1 MARPSSYEGSGVK
14 LSFPVSGELRF
25 SRQLLLPTSYPVGS
39 LIPDHDPCIREGVP
53 FGGSILRDG
62 ALAGPGG
69 ATAAGLGPE
78 IERDECRFF
87 YAVFIFAPSGMTP
100 SVA

>member
-39 LIPDHDPCIREGVP
+39 LIQDHDPGIREREFASAVP
-53 FGGSILRDG
+53 FC
-62 ALAGPGG
+62 
-69 ATAAGLGPE
+69 ATAPLRVLDTLRPPTLDRRWSE
-78 IERDECRFF
+78 DERLC
-87 YAVFIFAPSGMTP
+87 YAIFIFAPSGMTP
-100 SVA
+100 SLA